1 MYDELVEEENSGT
14 YNLSDED
21 KGINI
26 NVKVS
31 QYNLTSEKI
40 YIDNDLNDNSTDES
54 TSGSTDSS
62 IDDTTDS
69 DDDIFA
75 AGVKIEGT
83 KKVGYTL
90 KGKLLTKDKSVVTTD
105 AAVTYEWYRSSSK
118 DSEDGILVGNDK
130 TYNLVRSDIG
140 K

>member
-62 IDDTTDS
+62 I
-69 DDDIFA
+69 DDIFA